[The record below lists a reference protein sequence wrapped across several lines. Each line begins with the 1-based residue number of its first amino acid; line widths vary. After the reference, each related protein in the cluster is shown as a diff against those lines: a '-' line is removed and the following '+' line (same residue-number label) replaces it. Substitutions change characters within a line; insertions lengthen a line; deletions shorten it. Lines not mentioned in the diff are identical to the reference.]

1 MDGPMDNMD
10 TRARE
15 LIDAV
20 RDPMLRQ
27 RPIGDLQRL
36 ARRARKNGI
45 PSGLAHRAA
54 RVSVMGGFQTSYI
67 VELLPLFLAHRGI
80 AGTIREAEYGA
91 LELDVLNPASG
102 HADFAPDVTL
112 VLPSHRDLRHA
123 PPLDADLETAVAHA
137 ARDVAQWRDIWSR
150 IAGAVVHLT
159 FDPPTDRPLGD
170 ADAVLPGGLS
180 NYVARVNAALADAA
194 PPNVTL
200 VDAGRLAAELGAS
213 IWRDPRL
220 HALAKQ
226 PFAMEALPALCDA
239 LAAGVAAH
247 LGTARKA
254 LIVDLDNTL
263 WGGVIGDA
271 GLGGLELGQETA
283 VGESFLAFQAYLKRL
298 AARGIP
304 LCVCSKNARE
314 TALEP
319 FREHAAMILRE
330 EDIACFVANF
340 DNKADNIRRI
350 AKTLNL
356 GLDAFVF
363 VDDSPVEVA
372 QVRQELPEL
381 WTLHLD
387 GDPSGFVDILDG
399 VNAFPIVRLTDEDRR
414 RATSYKVAGTL
425 AENQGAGSDL
435 DGFLRGLEPEAVIE
449 PVSPQTLERI
459 TQLIAKTNQFKLN
472 AKRFSA
478 PDIEAAAD
486 GVIAVRLKD
495 RLQDHGIVSVA
506 VLAPDGADLEIVNW
520 VMSCRVFNRRLEYFM
535 RSVFHDAAREAGASS
550 LRLRYEPSKR
560 NGLIAD
566 LLPRLGFVA
575 TETEDQYRA
584 PIAPPNAMPD
594 SFMTRLSGSPSQP
607 E

>member
-1 MDGPMDNMD
+1 MD

-15 LIDAV
+15 LIDAL
-20 RDPMLRQ
+20 RDPMLRH
-27 RPIGDLQRL
+27 RPVGDLQRL
-36 ARRARKNGI
+36 ARRARKAGV
-45 PSGLAHRAA
+45 PSEIAHRAA
-54 RVSVMGGFQTSYI
+54 RVSIMGGFQTSYLA
-67 VELLPLFLAHRGI
+67 ELLPLFLAHRGI
-80 AGTIREAEYGA
+80 DATIREAEYGA

-123 PPLDADLETAVAHA
+123 PPMDADIDTAATHVGREIAH
-137 ARDVAQWRDIWSR
+137 WRAVWSK
-150 IAGAVVHLT
+150 IGGAVVHLG
-159 FDPPTDRPLGD
+159 FDAPTERPLGD

-180 NYVARVNAALADAA
+180 NYVARVNMALADAA
-194 PPNVTL
+194 PPHVML
-200 VDAGRLAAELGAS
+200 VDAGRVAAELGAAV
-213 IWRDPRL
+213 WRDPRL

-263 WGGVIGDA
+263 WGGVIGDE
-271 GLGGLELGQETA
+271 GLGGIELGQETA
-283 VGESFLAFQAYLKRL
+283 DGESFLAFQAYLKRL
-298 AARGIP
+298 TTRGIP

-319 FREHAAMILRE
+319 LREHAAMILKE

-372 QVRQELPEL
+372 QVRQEVPEV
-381 WTLHLD
+381 WTVHLD
-387 GDPSGFVDILDG
+387 GDPSGFVRILDG
-399 VNAFPIVRLTDEDRR
+399 VNAFPIVRLTAEDRQ
-414 RATSYKVAGTL
+414 RAASYKVAGTL
-425 AENQGAGSDL
+425 ADTQGGGSDL
-435 DGFLRGLEPEAVIE
+435 DGFLRGLEPVAVIE

-472 AKRFSA
+472 PTRFSA
-478 PDIEAAAD
+478 PEIAAMAD
-486 GVIAVRLKD
+486 RVIAVRLKD

-506 VLAPDGADLEIVNW
+506 VLAPNGADLEIVNW

-535 RSVFHDAAREAGASS
+535 RAVFHDAARAEGATA
-550 LRLRYEPSKR
+550 LRLLHEPSKR
-560 NGLIAD
+560 NGLIAE

-575 TETEDQYRA
+575 TETKNEYRA
-584 PIAPPNAMPD
+584 PIAPPDDMPD
-594 SFMTRLSGSPSQP
+594 SFMTRQP